1 MTRDAVPA
9 SATPGPRPGSDEPT
23 DAPRPLRADAERNR
37 RRLVA
42 AAREVFATRG
52 VDVTLDDVA
61 HHAGVGVGTAYR
73 RFANKDELIEAVFE
87 EQVQRIVDVG
97 NEALGMADSW
107 DGVVHFLVT
116 AGGEMAG
123 DRGLQEV
130 FLRRSHSE
138 DRLAQARDRLMP
150 VTHAI
155 IERARR
161 DGHLRADIEGTDFPV
176 FQHMLGAVTT
186 LSRDVRPELWRRYL
200 TILLD
205 GLRPARAGVSPLPE
219 PAPAPTELESMLGVR
234 AP

>member
-1 MTRDAVPA
+1 MTRDALPAA
-9 SATPGPRPGSDEPT
+9 SATP
-23 DAPRPLRADAERNR
+23 DAPADVPRPLRADAERNR

-61 HHAGVGVGTAYR
+61 HHAGVGVATAYR
-73 RFANKDELIEAVFE
+73 RFTNKDELIEAVFE
-87 EQVQRIVDVG
+87 EQVQNIVDVG
-97 NEALGMADSW
+97 NEALRMADSW

-116 AGGEMAG
+116 ASGVMAG

-138 DRLAQARDRLMP
+138 DGLARARDRLLP
-150 VTHAI
+150 VTGAI

-161 DGHLRADIEGTDFPV
+161 DGHLRADIEDTDFPV

-200 TILLD
+200 TIILD
-205 GLRPARAGVSPLPE
+205 GLRPERAGATALPE
-219 PAPAPTELESMLGVR
+219 PAPATAELEAILGLR